1 MLPINSV
8 FLLWRWLRFLWDF
21 LSYGR
26 LLLDFGLNAR
36 RNALIVPFL
45 LLEQVGQGV
54 IQIDSVLNL
63 IVIEVHLQ
71 LLDWLSNDH
80 VFGVFSLQSQVLLEL
95 LLACCSGLGPV
106 WRFLFSRFALR

>member
-1 MLPINSV
+1 M
-8 FLLWRWLRFLWDF
+8 
-21 LSYGR
+21 
-26 LLLDFGLNAR
+26 LDFGLNAR
-36 RNALIVPFL
+36 RNAFIVPFL

-54 IQIDSVLNL
+54 VQIDSVLNL

-71 LLDWLSNDH
+71 LLDRLSNDH

-106 WRFLFSRFALR
+106 WRFFFGRFALR